1 MQTRTGRQIVD
12 SLAALVAELD
22 SSFVRVATA
31 MAKCLVV
38 FLANVS
44 KDIAQT

>member
-22 SSFVRVATA
+22 ASFIRAAAAV
-31 MAKCLVV
+31 AKCLIV

-44 KDIAQT
+44 KNIAQT

>member
-12 SLAALVAELD
+12 SLAALVAEFD
-22 SSFVRVATA
+22 SGFVRAVTG

-38 FLANVS
+38 FLVNVS
-44 KDIAQT
+44 KNILQT